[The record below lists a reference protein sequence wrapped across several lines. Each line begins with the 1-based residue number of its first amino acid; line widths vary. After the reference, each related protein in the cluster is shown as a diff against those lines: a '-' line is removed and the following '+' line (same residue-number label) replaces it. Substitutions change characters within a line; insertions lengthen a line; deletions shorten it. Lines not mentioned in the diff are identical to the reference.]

1 MKTFILLVLAI
12 TLGISLNDRI
22 PRLYRTAPALV
33 TTVAQIT
40 PTPTP
45 NVDKLVDT
53 YSKKYGVDTYK
64 QNRTKAMIHFLL
76 LKEQNYGGSDACGDG
91 GKACGPLQFHEPTYI
106 GYRKIMIRR
115 GLVSEIGSRLDMKD
129 AIETTAWAI
138 NNGRETAW
146 GPILRGEIN
155 L

>member
-1 MKTFILLVLAI
+1 MKTLVLLVLAI
-12 TLGISLNDRI
+12 SIGLSMSRYTPHLFVQRPVQVS
-22 PRLYRTAPALV
+22 
-33 TTVAQIT
+33 TVAQIT
-40 PTPTP
+40 PTPD
-45 NVDKLVDT
+45 VDKLVDK
-53 YSKKYGVDTYK
+53 YSKEYTDDTYK

-91 GKACGPLQFHEPTYI
+91 GKACGPLQYHEPTYI
-106 GYRKIMIRR
+106 GYRNIMIRR
-115 GLVSEIGSRLDMKD
+115 GLVTEMGSRLNMED
-129 AIETTAWAI
+129 AIQTTAWAI